1 MKKTITT
8 ITSLIACACASY
20 AAEVTVVAS
29 PAATV
34 PSAQPEAKAIDTL
47 ADEVVCANFL
57 ERFSSSITMGFESE
71 YIFRG
76 KNCAGASLNPQI
88 DMAYDI
94 GSGFGVY
101 GGVWA
106 NTPVNSNNSE
116 SEIDYYAGVT
126 YDIKNFTFDL
136 GYAAYTYTADSENS
150 HEIKFAVTYDTVDLL
165 GEFNVSPTAGFFYD
179 FTLGVYTL
187 EAGATYSAPLQ
198 SGLPTET
205 GAQSTSP
212 RFTAG
217 RLPPIRAATAMLPC
231 RRTQS
236 FRLPTTA
243 RCRSAFAMRTT
254 TTTPNLN
261 PLPAEFGSEH
271 RCQSVSNRQKISYLL
286 VRSS

>member
-187 EAGATYSAPLQ
+187 EAGATYSAPVTKWIADRNWGTIDL
-198 SGLPTET
+198 
-205 GAQSTSP
+205 
-212 RFTAG
+212 
-217 RLPPIRAATAMLPC
+217 AAVYGWA
-231 RRTQS
+231 
-236 FRLPTTA
+236 TTA
-243 RCRSAFAMRTT
+243 NQGGYGYVALSADAVVSVTDYCSMSVGVRYAYNNDYT
-254 TTTPNLN
+254 
-261 PLPAEFGSEH
+261 EFEPT
-271 RCQSVSNRQKISYLL
+271 
-286 VRSS
+286 SSRVWFGTSMSIGF